1 MARKTSKEI
10 LAEIRAEPDDLPMRR
25 IGVWSLEKLAT
36 LHLYL
41 PAFARACQRAGGG
54 YYVDGFAGPGRASIR
69 GAPEPHFVYGSPLI
83 ALRANPQIKRCIFL
97 EIDPHK
103 LTALEGRCSRYGDR
117 AFLRRGD
124 VNVDLVPLLRQEVP
138 GWAPCFCFLD
148 PTGVELKWQTV
159 EGIARLPGRRRKP
172 ELMILFP
179 LEMSVIRLLT
189 VDRPMRDEDK
199 TRVNAMFK
207 NESWWDIY
215 QSRVRGEIDKAEAK
229 RLYLAKYSEDVKS
242 LGYESVESRQV
253 LAYVGAGKKRQA
265 RYHLVFA
272 TDHPVG
278 EDIMSDIFK
287 RDFVLDFPVSRQ
299 PSFLTR
305 EAFRRRSHRPGSA
318 QPCLCRRACPLRC
331 ARPTA

>member
-1 MARKTSKEI
+1 MARRTTSEEI
-10 LAEIRAEPDDLPMRR
+10 LAELRAPFDESPVRR

-36 LHLYL
+36 LQLYL

-54 YYVDGFAGPGRASIR
+54 YYVDGFAGPGRASVR
-69 GAPEPHFVYGSPLI
+69 GAPEPYFVHGSPLI
-83 ALRANPQIKRCIFL
+83 ALRAKPEIERCIFL

-103 LTALEGRCSRYGDR
+103 LAALEGRCAHYGER
-117 AFLRRGD
+117 ALLRRGD
-124 VNVDLVPLLRQEVP
+124 VNVHLVPLLREEVP

-159 EGIARLPGRRRKP
+159 AGIASLPGRRRKP

-189 VDRPMRDEDK
+189 VDRPMRDEDR

-207 NESWWDIY
+207 DESWWDVY

-229 RLYLAKYSEDVKS
+229 RLYLAKYSQDVKD

-253 LAYVGAGKKRQA
+253 LAYVGAGKKRQP
-265 RYHLVFA
+265 RYHLVYA

-278 EDIMSDIFK
+278 EDIMSGIFK
-287 RDFVLDFPVSRQ
+287 RDFVLDLPVSRQ
-299 PSFLTR
+299 PSLFDL
-305 EAFRRRSHRPGSA
+305 
-318 QPCLCRRACPLRC
+318 
-331 ARPTA
+331 